1 MSIKERLNILDF
13 IISVLRIQE
22 KDLDNKINQLETNI
36 ERLGNLVRA
45 IEVLI
50 IQEKTDYIQK
60 QVRKIIVE
68 LLETPFSLW

>member
-1 MSIKERLNILDF
+1 MSIKERLNVLDF
-13 IISVLRIQE
+13 IISVLEIHE

-36 ERLGNLVRA
+36 ERLGNLLRA

-50 IQEKTDYIQK
+50 IQEKTDDIQK

-68 LLETPFSLW
+68 LLETPFSL

>member
-1 MSIKERLNILDF
+1 MSIKERLNVLDF
-13 IISVLRIQE
+13 IINVLGIHE
-22 KDLDNKINQLETNI
+22 KELDNKINQLEINI

-45 IEVLI
+45 IEILI

-68 LLETPFSLW
+68 LLETPFSL

>member
-1 MSIKERLNILDF
+1 MSIKERLNVLDF

-22 KDLDNKINQLETNI
+22 KDLDNKIIQLEINI

-50 IQEKTDYIQK
+50 IQEKTDYMQK

-68 LLETPFSLW
+68 LLETPFSL

>member
-1 MSIKERLNILDF
+1 MSIKERLNVLDF
-13 IISVLRIQE
+13 IINVLGIHE
-22 KDLDNKINQLETNI
+22 KELDNKINQLETNI

-50 IQEKTDYIQK
+50 IQEKTDDIQE

-68 LLETPFSLW
+68 LLETPFSL

>member
-1 MSIKERLNILDF
+1 MSIKERLNVLDF

-50 IQEKTDYIQK
+50 IQEKTDDIQE
-60 QVRKIIVE
+60 QVREIIVE
-68 LLETPFSLW
+68 LLETPFSL

>member
-1 MSIKERLNILDF
+1 MSIKERLNVLDF

-22 KDLDNKINQLETNI
+22 KDLDNKIIQLETNI

-50 IQEKTDYIQK
+50 IQEKTDDIRE
-60 QVRKIIVE
+60 QVRKTIVE
-68 LLETPFSLW
+68 LLETPFSL

>member
-1 MSIKERLNILDF
+1 MSIKERLNVLDF

-22 KDLDNKINQLETNI
+22 KDLDNKINQLEINI

-60 QVRKIIVE
+60 QVRKIITD
-68 LLETPFSLW
+68 LLETPFSL

>member
-1 MSIKERLNILDF
+1 MSIKERLNVLDF

-22 KDLDNKINQLETNI
+22 KDLDNKINQLEINI

-50 IQEKTDYIQK
+50 IQEKTDYMQK

-68 LLETPFSLW
+68 LLETPFSL

>member
-1 MSIKERLNILDF
+1 MSIKERLNVLDF

-50 IQEKTDYIQK
+50 IQEKTDYMQK

-68 LLETPFSLW
+68 LLETPFSL

>member
-1 MSIKERLNILDF
+1 LDVLDF

-68 LLETPFSLW
+68 LLETPFSL

>member
-1 MSIKERLNILDF
+1 MSIKERLDVLDF

-22 KDLDNKINQLETNI
+22 KDLDNKINQLEINI

-50 IQEKTDYIQK
+50 IQEKTDDIRE
-60 QVRKIIVE
+60 QVRKTIVE
-68 LLETPFSLW
+68 LLETPFSL

>member
-1 MSIKERLNILDF
+1 MSIKERLNVLDF

-50 IQEKTDYIQK
+50 IQEKTDDIQT

-68 LLETPFSLW
+68 LLETPFSL

>member
-1 MSIKERLNILDF
+1 MSIKERLNVLDF
-13 IISVLRIQE
+13 IISVLGIHE

-36 ERLGNLVRA
+36 ERLGNLLRA

-50 IQEKTDYIQK
+50 IQEKTDDIQK

-68 LLETPFSLW
+68 LLETPFSL

>member
-1 MSIKERLNILDF
+1 MSIKERLDVLDF
-13 IISVLRIQE
+13 IVSVLRIQE

-50 IQEKTDYIQK
+50 IQEKTDYVQK

-68 LLETPFSLW
+68 LLETPFSL

>member
-1 MSIKERLNILDF
+1 MSIKERLNVLDF

-22 KDLDNKINQLETNI
+22 KDLDNKIIQLETNI

-50 IQEKTDYIQK
+50 IQDKTDDIRE
-60 QVRKIIVE
+60 QVRKTIVE
-68 LLETPFSLW
+68 LLETPFSL

>member
-1 MSIKERLNILDF
+1 MSIKERLDVLDF

-68 LLETPFSLW
+68 LLETPFSL

>member
-22 KDLDNKINQLETNI
+22 KDLDNKINQLEINI

-50 IQEKTDYIQK
+50 IQEKTDYMQK

-68 LLETPFSLW
+68 LLETPFSL

>member
-1 MSIKERLNILDF
+1 MSIKERLNVLDF
-13 IISVLRIQE
+13 IINILGTHE
-22 KDLDNKINQLETNI
+22 KELDNKINQLEINI

-60 QVRKIIVE
+60 QLRNIIIE
-68 LLETPFSLW
+68 LLETPFSL

>member
-1 MSIKERLNILDF
+1 MSIKERLNVLDF

-22 KDLDNKINQLETNI
+22 KDLDNKIIQLETNI

-50 IQEKTDYIQK
+50 IQEKTDDIQEH
-60 QVRKIIVE
+60 VRKIIVE
-68 LLETPFSLW
+68 LLETPFSL

>member
-1 MSIKERLNILDF
+1 MSIKERLSVLDF

-22 KDLDNKINQLETNI
+22 KDLDNKINQLEINI
-36 ERLGNLVRA
+36 ERLGNIVRA

-50 IQEKTDYIQK
+50 IQEKTDDIQK

-68 LLETPFSLW
+68 LLETPFSL